1 VTDPRDPIEAW
12 LSSDVEL
19 LSPPPGTYQRVRR
32 RARRRKAV
40 RTMSAAAGAA
50 VIVAAAAVLP
60 QVAGNLLSGPGGPY
74 RAGGGTSTHRHTGQR
89 KSEPAPRPSPT
100 SRTLTNGGQPISSAG
115 SGPPAPGFRPTS
127 VTFVGTYTGAVIGQA
142 GSSCSGGPCTA
153 VAGTHDYGSTW
164 AAIGAPPATPPN
176 GSAGVSQIR
185 FLGLH
190 NGWAYGPAL
199 YATHDGGHR
208 WTAITGL
215 PGRVIDLATV
225 GHRAFAVVAAGCSGT
240 NYWENCASYSL
251 FSTVASSDS
260 WRPVGGASTTSQ
272 VVPGGLQLTGKYGYL
287 VTNGLLYTGPV
298 TGADW
303 HQVPTS
309 SPTAP
314 PCLTPQ
320 SGSGPWLIAPNGA
333 ALYLVCTISRPNSS
347 PSTALSLYASAD
359 QGRTWQAQGAV
370 PVTGT
375 ATSLAA
381 SPAGTLVLATTAGLY
396 YSPDGHTWRPAALD
410 VPATGSG
417 GFSFVGMTTATSGV
431 AVPSGPGSRELYIT
445 KDGGQSWQHSPIR

>member
-1 VTDPRDPIEAW
+1 MTDPRDPIEAW

-32 RARRRKAV
+32 QARRRKAV

-60 QVAGNLLSGPGGPY
+60 QVAGNLLPGSSGPD
-74 RAGGGTSTHRHTGQR
+74 RAAESGSGAHRDTSPRTT
-89 KSEPAPRPSPT
+89 KPAPRPSPT
-100 SRTLTNGGQPISSAG
+100 SRTLVNGGAPITSAG

-127 VTFVGTYTGAVIGQA
+127 VTFVGPHTGAVIGQA
-142 GSSCSGGPCTA
+142 GSSCGGPCTA

-164 AAIGAPPATPPN
+164 AAIGAPPASPPN

-185 FLGLH
+185 FLGLR

-199 YATHDGGHR
+199 YASHDGGHH

-215 PGRVIDLATV
+215 PGRVVDLATI
-225 GHRAFAVVAAGCSGT
+225 GRRAFAVVGAGCRGT
-240 NYWENCASYSL
+240 TYWANCASFSL
-251 FSTVASSDS
+251 FSAAASSDS

-272 VVPGGLQLTGKYGYL
+272 VVPGGLQLTGKFGYL
-287 VTNGLLYTGPV
+287 VTSGLLYAGPV
-298 TGADW
+298 TGGAW
-303 HQVPTS
+303 HPVSTS

-314 PCLTPQ
+314 PCLTAQ
-320 SGSGPWLIAPNGA
+320 SGPGPWLIAPAGT
-333 ALYLVCTISRPNSS
+333 ALYLVCTVSRPNSS
-347 PSTALSLYASAD
+347 PSSALSLFASAD
-359 QGRTWQAQGAV
+359 QGRTWQARGAV

-396 YSPDGHTWRPAALD
+396 YSPDGHTWRAALLD
-410 VPATGSG
+410 VPAPGSG
-417 GFSFVGMTTATSGV
+417 GFSFVGMTTTSNGV
-431 AVPSGPGSRELYIT
+431 AVPAGQGSRELYIT
-445 KDGGQSWQHSPIR
+445 SDGGQNWQHSPIR

>member
-1 VTDPRDPIEAW
+1 VTDPRDPVEAW

-40 RTMSAAAGAA
+40 RTMSAAGGAA

-60 QVAGNLLSGPGGPY
+60 QVAGNFLPGTTGPD
-74 RAGGGTSTHRHTGQR
+74 RAVPGTSTQRHSGQPTS
-89 KSEPAPRPSPT
+89 KHAPTPSPT
-100 SRTLTNGGQPISSAG
+100 TRTLPNGGQPIASAG

-127 VTFVGTYTGAVIGQA
+127 VTFVGSNTGAAIGQA
-142 GSSCSGGPCTA
+142 GSSCGGPCTA

-164 AAIGAPPATPPN
+164 AAIGAPPAGPPN

-185 FLGLH
+185 FLGLR

-199 YATHDGGHR
+199 YATHDGGQH
-208 WTAITGL
+208 WTAVSGL

-225 GHRAFAVVAAGCSGT
+225 GRRAFAVVGSGCSGT
-240 NYWENCASYSL
+240 DYWENCARFSL
-251 FSTVASSDS
+251 FSAAASSDS
-260 WRPVGGASTTSQ
+260 WRPVAGATTTSQ

-298 TGADW
+298 RGGAW
-303 HQVPTS
+303 HLVSTS

-320 SGSGPWLIAPNGA
+320 SGPGPWLIAPGDA
-333 ALYLVCTISRPNSS
+333 ALYLLCTIARPNAS
-347 PSTALSLYASAD
+347 PSTALSLYASGD
-359 QGRTWQAQGAV
+359 QGRSWQAMGPVA
-370 PVTGT
+370 VTGT
-375 ATSLAA
+375 ATSLAL
-381 SPAGTLVLATTAGLY
+381 SPAGKLVLATTAGLY
-396 YSPDGHTWRPAALD
+396 YSPDGRTWRAARLD
-410 VPATGSG
+410 VPAPGSG
-417 GFSFVGMTTATSGV
+417 GFGFVGMTTSGNGV

-445 KDGGQSWQHSPIR
+445 TDGGQNWRHAPIR

>member
-19 LSPPPGTYQRVRR
+19 LSPPPGAYQRVRR

-50 VIVAAAAVLP
+50 VIVVAAAVLP
-60 QVAGNLLSGPGGPY
+60 QVAGNLLPGPGGPD
-74 RAGGGTSTHRHTGQR
+74 RAGGATSAHRQASQR
-89 KSEPAPRPSPT
+89 ATKPAPRPSPT
-100 SRTLTNGGQPISSAG
+100 SRTLTNGGQPITGAG

-127 VTFVGTYTGAVIGQA
+127 VTFVGPHTGAVIGQA
-142 GSSCSGGPCTA
+142 GSSCSSSPCTA

-164 AAIGAPPATPPN
+164 AAIGAPPAGPPH

-185 FLGLH
+185 FLGLR

-225 GHRAFAVVAAGCSGT
+225 GRRAFAVVGAGCSGT
-240 NYWENCASYSL
+240 NYWENCIRFSL

-272 VVPGGLQLTGKYGYL
+272 VVPGGLQLTSKYGYL
-287 VTNGLLYTGPV
+287 VTNGLLYAGPV
-298 TGADW
+298 SGGAW
-303 HQVPTS
+303 HPVSTS

-314 PCLTPQ
+314 PCLTSL
-320 SGSGPWLIAPNGA
+320 SGPGPWLIAPGDSR
-333 ALYLVCTISRPNSS
+333 LYLLCSVSRPNAS

-359 QGRTWQAQGAV
+359 QGRSWQAQGPV
-370 PVTGT
+370 SVTGT
-375 ATSLAA
+375 ATSLAL
-381 SPAGTLVLATTAGLY
+381 SPAGKLVLATTAGLY
-396 YSPDGHTWRPAALD
+396 YSPDGHTWRAAALD
-410 VPATGSG
+410 VPAPGGG
-417 GFSFVGMTTATSGV
+417 GFGFVGMTTSSNGV
-431 AVPSGPGSRELYIT
+431 AVPSAPGSRELYIT
-445 KDGGQSWQHSPIR
+445 ADGGQNWRHAPIR